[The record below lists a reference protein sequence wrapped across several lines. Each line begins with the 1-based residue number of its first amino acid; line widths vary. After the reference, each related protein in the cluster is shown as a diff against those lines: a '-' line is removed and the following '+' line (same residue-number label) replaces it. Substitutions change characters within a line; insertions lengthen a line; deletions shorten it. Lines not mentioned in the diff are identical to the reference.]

1 MSGKLSWQQVTIS
14 LKFIYRTTESSLQ
27 MGSLGSL
34 SFGALPFYPIFPLP
48 RMDAESQASADQDKD
63 KRKHFNDFKGNSG
76 SFEIILMLSPAF
88 GRPQLLKW
96 NWFRWPKLFLNLR
109 PWANCMSEVIQS
121 CIVLHKI
128 KMVPSNPKSFS
139 SSTMEW
145 FGAMCSNQRA
155 LGN

>member
-34 SFGALPFYPIFPLP
+34 SFGALPFYAIFPLP

-76 SFEIILMLSPAF
+76 SFEIILML
-88 GRPQLLKW
+88 
-96 NWFRWPKLFLNLR
+96 ND
-109 PWANCMSEVIQS
+109 
-121 CIVLHKI
+121 
-128 KMVPSNPKSFS
+128 SN
-139 SSTMEW
+139 EI
-145 FGAMCSNQRA
+145 
-155 LGN
+155 